1 MAVQFNPNFR
11 SVNITD
17 IAPKASSTAKSGAQ
31 FKDTMGD
38 YVKNV
43 DKQQEQSNES
53 IVNLLTGK
61 TQDINAVVAD
71 VARADMSFK
80 MLVGVRN
87 KLVSAYQETMKMQV

>member
-11 SVNITD
+11 SVNIAD
-17 IAPKASSTAKSGAQ
+17 LAQKADKAAKPEAG
-31 FKDTMGD
+31 FDKTMGD

-43 DKQQEQSNES
+43 DKEQANSNES

-87 KLVSAYQETMKMQV
+87 KLVTAYQETMKMQV